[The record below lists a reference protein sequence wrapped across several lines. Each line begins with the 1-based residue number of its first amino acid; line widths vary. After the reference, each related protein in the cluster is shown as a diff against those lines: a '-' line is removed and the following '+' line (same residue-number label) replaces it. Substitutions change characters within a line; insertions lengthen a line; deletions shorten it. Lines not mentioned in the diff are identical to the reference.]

1 MVAEAMLQ
9 LPRFMSVDVGE
20 GAIERV
26 TKFRYLGRILS
37 QDDSDLS
44 ACVRNIQRASYNG
57 LPSPRS

>member
-9 LPRFMSVDVGE
+9 PHVYVGE

-37 QDDSDLS
+37 QDDMTY
-44 ACVRNIQRASYNG
+44 QRVFVIFGASYNG